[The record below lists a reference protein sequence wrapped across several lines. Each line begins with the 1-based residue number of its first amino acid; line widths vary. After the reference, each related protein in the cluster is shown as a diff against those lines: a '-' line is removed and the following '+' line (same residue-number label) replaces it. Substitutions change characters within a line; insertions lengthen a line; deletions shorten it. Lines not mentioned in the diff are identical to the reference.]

1 MMRSL
6 DVSPHPLSLAPQE
19 VAVVFESH
27 RVLVT
32 SAPLPPPPRTETTR
46 ANRALDSNADPA
58 PAQVSDPEAPA
69 VSYRFLGA
77 SRQRPPSSTALL
89 PLLPSRDYYRSHPL
103 PSKEEVRRQFRRLDL
118 SGEGRLT
125 YLTLKS
131 ALELL
136 LEDAD
141 PTHYGRGV
149 DDVLIRSWL
158 RENDQGA
165 KGFVDWED
173 FVRIFASDQE
183 TPPAPQYRYQPA
195 SSASAMKKEAKEK
208 GLVDNNRIAR
218 IKRTF
223 QKYDLN
229 GDGLIDVDDLT
240 KVFRA
245 SGRNVERDEI
255 RDWVR
260 ERDSKGIGA
269 VCFEDFL
276 AHYA

>member
-1 MMRSL
+1 VLSDPPAPPRVTTQSERVPDL
-6 DVSPHPLSLAPQE
+6 PHPKA
-19 VAVVFESH
+19 
-27 RVLVT
+27 
-32 SAPLPPPPRTETTR
+32 
-46 ANRALDSNADPA
+46 DS
-58 PAQVSDPEAPA
+58 SDDSEAGHTA
-69 VSYRFLGA
+69 VSYRFMGT
-77 SRQRPPSSTALL
+77 SRGKPLAPTAL
-89 PLLPSRDYYRSHPL
+89 PVLPSRDYYRSHAL
-103 PSKEEVRRQFRRLDL
+103 PSREEVRRHFRRLDL

-141 PTHYGRGV
+141 PDHYGRGV
-149 DDVLIRSWL
+149 DDALIRSWL
-158 RENDQGA
+158 REHDHGA
-165 KGFVDWED
+165 KGYVDWDD
-173 FVRIFASDQE
+173 FVRIFASERE
-183 TPPAPQYRYQPA
+183 TPQVPQYRYKPSD
-195 SSASAMKKEAKEK
+195 SSAGHPTASIRASRGLGAVKGETREK
-208 GLVDNNRIAR
+208 AHVDGDRIAR

-245 SGRNVERDEI
+245 TGRPVERDEI